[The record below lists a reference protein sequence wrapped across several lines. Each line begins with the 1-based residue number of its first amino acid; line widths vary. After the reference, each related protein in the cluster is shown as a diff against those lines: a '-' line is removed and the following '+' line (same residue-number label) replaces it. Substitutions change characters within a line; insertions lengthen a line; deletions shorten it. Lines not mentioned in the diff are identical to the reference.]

1 MEKHLGNTNNIFTAI
16 DPVFSMGQTIEKR
29 KELKM
34 NEKSKKIQE
43 GPNRRFQKLE
53 KKIKEL
59 RQILAWTSKEI
70 HRRKI
75 KRKSTKKKKE
85 FLQKLKKWADKN

>member
-1 MEKHLGNTNNIFTAI
+1 MKKA
-16 DPVFSMGQTIEKR
+16 
-29 KELKM
+29 
-34 NEKSKKIQE
+34 KKIQE

-70 HRRKI
+70 DRRKI

>member
-1 MEKHLGNTNNIFTAI
+1 MKKEKK
-16 DPVFSMGQTIEKR
+16 M
-29 KELKM
+29 KED
-34 NEKSKKIQE
+34 
-43 GPNRRFQKLE
+43 PNRRFPKLE

-59 RQILAWTSKEI
+59 RQTLAWTSKEI

-85 FLQKLKKWADKN
+85 FLQKLKKWADNN

>member
-1 MEKHLGNTNNIFTAI
+1 MKKA
-16 DPVFSMGQTIEKR
+16 
-29 KELKM
+29 
-34 NEKSKKIQE
+34 KKIQE

-75 KRKSTKKKKE
+75 KRKSTKKKKK
-85 FLQKLKKWADKN
+85 FLQKLKKWADNN

>member
-1 MEKHLGNTNNIFTAI
+1 MKKA
-16 DPVFSMGQTIEKR
+16 
-29 KELKM
+29 
-34 NEKSKKIQE
+34 KKIQE

-75 KRKSTKKKKE
+75 KRKSTKKKKQ
-85 FLQKLKKWADKN
+85 FLQKLKKWADNN

>member
-1 MEKHLGNTNNIFTAI
+1 MKTA
-16 DPVFSMGQTIEKR
+16 
-29 KELKM
+29 
-34 NEKSKKIQE
+34 KKIQE

>member
-1 MEKHLGNTNNIFTAI
+1 MKKAN
-16 DPVFSMGQTIEKR
+16 
-29 KELKM
+29 
-34 NEKSKKIQE
+34 KIQE

>member
-1 MEKHLGNTNNIFTAI
+1 MKKA
-16 DPVFSMGQTIEKR
+16 
-29 KELKM
+29 
-34 NEKSKKIQE
+34 KKIQE

-85 FLQKLKKWADKN
+85 FLQKLKKWADNN

>member
-1 MEKHLGNTNNIFTAI
+1 MKKA
-16 DPVFSMGQTIEKR
+16 
-29 KELKM
+29 
-34 NEKSKKIQE
+34 KKIQE

-85 FLQKLKKWADKN
+85 LLQKLKKWADKN

>member
-1 MEKHLGNTNNIFTAI
+1 MKKA
-16 DPVFSMGQTIEKR
+16 
-29 KELKM
+29 
-34 NEKSKKIQE
+34 KKIQE

>member
-1 MEKHLGNTNNIFTAI
+1 MK
-16 DPVFSMGQTIEKR
+16 
-29 KELKM
+29 KE
-34 NEKSKKIQE
+34 KKIQE

-75 KRKSTKKKKE
+75 KRKSTKKKKQ
-85 FLQKLKKWADKN
+85 FLQKLKKWADNN

>member
-1 MEKHLGNTNNIFTAI
+1 MKKEKT
-16 DPVFSMGQTIEKR
+16 
-29 KELKM
+29 
-34 NEKSKKIQE
+34 IQE

-85 FLQKLKKWADKN
+85 FLQKLKKWADNN